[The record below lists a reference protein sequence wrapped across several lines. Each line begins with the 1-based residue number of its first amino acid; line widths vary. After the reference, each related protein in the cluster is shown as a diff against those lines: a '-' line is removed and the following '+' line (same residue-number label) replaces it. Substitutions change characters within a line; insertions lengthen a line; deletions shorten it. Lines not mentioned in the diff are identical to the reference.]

1 MFSFLVDNQARV
13 CYPPIVKFIYALL
26 YNRRQHYEIFHKRP
40 LLLRDRRG
48 AHRRV
53 RMDQYPGG
61 RAVHAADLCDL
72 RRVRAA
78 RRQARHGERAGVS
91 AAGCGGRAGVRGLSR
106 RVRVPDRHDRR
117 IPRRLHPAGAHH
129 HPRAGALG
137 TRAVGVRAVGS
148 RGAARVLRIRHGVV
162 LAKCVLPFLLPD
174 AIKLALATLLRAR
187 LYRRIPA

>member
-13 CYPPIVKFIYALL
+13 CYRPIVKFIYALL

-53 RMDQYPGG
+53 RMDQHPGG
-61 RAVHAADLCDL
+61 RAVHAADVCHL
-72 RRVRAA
+72 RR

-91 AAGCGGRAGVRGLSR
+91 AAGRGGCAGICGLSR
-106 RVRVPDRHDRR
+106 RLRVPDRHDRR

-129 HPRAGALG
+129 RSRTGALG
-137 TRAVGVRAVGS
+137 TRAVGVRAVGC

-162 LAKCVLPFLLPD
+162 SHRLHPHGRD
-174 AIKLALATLLRAR
+174 HAR
-187 LYRRIPA
+187 RGAGKVCAAV